1 MLDKH
6 SSWYVILIAVAAGVA
21 GLMYGFDTAVISGA
35 IGFLAEKYNL
45 SPAMQGWVISCV
57 MIGGVLGV
65 AVSGFL
71 SDKYGRKNIM
81 FLSAILFIISALGSA
96 FATDVTMLVIAR
108 IIGGFGIGFASALSV
123 TYISECAPP
132 KIRGRLGSLYQLFT
146 IFGICATFYINYAVA
161 NSGTY
166 AWGLEEGWRWMLG
179 YGVFPGLIFF
189 ILLFFIPE
197 SPRFLMQ
204 KGRETEALQTLK
216 RINGETVAK
225 QEAKE
230 IKLSIE
236 TEKNTSVK
244 QLLKPGLRMAMGVGI
259 FLALFNQVIGMNAV
273 TYYGPDIFRSVGFE
287 NNTEFLATSIIGSVQ
302 VVFTIVALLLIDR
315 LGRKKLMAIG
325 SSLMAIFM
333 VLIGSVFYFEPAS
346 SGPLLVIFVAG
357 FTAAFCVSMGPIPW
371 IMIPEIFPNHLR
383 AKAVGIATMF
393 LWGANWAIGQFTPI
407 LINNM
412 GGAFTFWMF
421 AVINVICFLFVM
433 TIVPETKNKTLE
445 EIGRIWTPKKNNTS
459 EFNKEFFSDLPSQ
472 ETVRK

>member
-1 MLDKH
+1 MLEKH
-6 SSWYVILIAVAAGVA
+6 SSWYVILIAVSAGVA

-35 IGFLAEKYNL
+35 IGFLAENYSL

-65 AVSGFL
+65 ALSGFL

-96 FATDVTMLVIAR
+96 FATGVTMLIFAR

-146 IFGICATFYINYAVA
+146 IFGICATFYINYGVA
-161 NSGTY
+161 NSGSY
-166 AWGLEEGWRWMLG
+166 AWGLDTGWRWMLG

-189 ILLFFIPE
+189 VLLFFIPE

-204 KGRETEALQTLK
+204 KGREKEAFQTLK
-216 RINGETVAK
+216 RINGEAVAR

-230 IKLSIE
+230 IKISIE
-236 TEKNTSVK
+236 TEKSSSIK

-302 VVFTIVALLLIDR
+302 VAFTIVALLLIDR

-333 VLIGSVFYFEPAS
+333 VLIGSVFYFEPIN
-346 SGPLLVIFVAG
+346 SGPLLVIFIAG

-421 AVINVICFLFVM
+421 AVINVICFTFVM

-445 EIGRIWTPKKNNTS
+445 EIGRFWKPKSEQGTEFKK
-459 EFNKEFFSDLPSQ
+459 EFNKDLAAG
-472 ETVRK
+472 KID

>member
-1 MLDKH
+1 MLEKH
-6 SSWYVILIAVAAGVA
+6 STWYVIVIAVSAGMA
-21 GLMYGFDTAVISGA
+21 GLLYGFDTAVISGA
-35 IGFLAEKYNL
+35 IGYLQELYDL
-45 SPAMQGWVISCV
+45 SPAMEGWVISCV

-65 AVSGFL
+65 AASGFL
-71 SDKYGRKNIM
+71 SERFGRKNIM
-81 FLSAILFIISALGSA
+81 IVAAVLFIISALGSA
-96 FATDVTMLVIAR
+96 FATGVTMLVWAR

-132 KIRGRLGSLYQLFT
+132 AIRGRLGSLYQLFT
-146 IFGICATFYINYAVA
+146 IFGICATFYINYGVA
-161 NSGTY
+161 NSGSY

-179 YGVFPGLIFF
+179 YGTIPGIIFL

-197 SPRFLMQ
+197 SPRYLIK
-204 KGRETEALQTLK
+204 KGRDSEAFQILK
-216 RINGETVAK
+216 RINGETIAK
-225 QEAKE
+225 KESKE
-230 IKLSIE
+230 IKASLDVEQSYSAKE
-236 TEKNTSVK
+236 
-244 QLLKPGLRMAMGVGI
+244 LLKPGLRMALGVGI

-302 VVFTIVALLLIDR
+302 VVFTIVALLLIDK

-333 VLIGSVFYFEPAS
+333 VLIGSVFYFEPAN
-346 SGPLLVIFVAG
+346 SGPLLIIFIAG

-393 LWGANWAIGQFTPI
+393 LWGANWAIGQFTPV

-421 AVINVICFLFVM
+421 AVINVICFTFVM
-433 TIVPETKNKTLE
+433 TIVPETKNKSLE
-445 EIGRIWTPKKNNTS
+445 EIGELWKPKKS
-459 EFNKEFFSDLPSQ
+459 GKQIAREG
-472 ETVRK
+472 

>member
-1 MLDKH
+1 MLEKH
-6 SSWYVILIAVAAGVA
+6 STWYVILIAVSAGMA
-21 GLMYGFDTAVISGA
+21 GLLYGFDTAVISGA
-35 IGFLAEKYNL
+35 IGYLQELYDL
-45 SPAMQGWVISCV
+45 SPAMEGWVISCV
-57 MIGGVLGV
+57 MIGGVIGV
-65 AVSGFL
+65 ATSGFL

-81 FLSAILFIISALGSA
+81 MVAAILFIISALGSA
-96 FATDVTMLVIAR
+96 FATSVAMLVWAR

-132 KIRGRLGSLYQLFT
+132 AIRGRLGSLYQLFT
-146 IFGICATFYINYAVA
+146 IFGICATFYINYGVA
-161 NSGTY
+161 NSGNY

-179 YGVFPGLIFF
+179 YGTIPGIIFLV
-189 ILLFFIPE
+189 LLFFIPE
-197 SPRFLMQ
+197 SPRYLIK
-204 KGRETEALQTLK
+204 KGRDSEAYQTLK
-216 RINGETVAK
+216 RISGEKIARK
-225 QEAKE
+225 ESQEIKASLDTEQSSSAKE
-230 IKLSIE
+230 
-236 TEKNTSVK
+236 
-244 QLLKPGLRMAMGVGI
+244 LLKPGLRLAMGVGI

-302 VVFTIVALLLIDR
+302 VVFTIIALLLIDK

-333 VLIGSVFYFEPAS
+333 VLIGSIFYFEPAN

-383 AKAVGIATMF
+383 GKAVGIATMF

-421 AVINVICFLFVM
+421 AVINVICFTFVM
-433 TIVPETKNKTLE
+433 TIVPETKNKSLE
-445 EIGRIWTPKKNNTS
+445 EIAEMWKPKKKVG
-459 EFNKEFFSDLPSQ
+459 KE
-472 ETVRK
+472 EVREGLASTRG

>member
-1 MLDKH
+1 MLQKH
-6 SSWYVILIAVAAGVA
+6 SSWYVILIAIAAGVA

-35 IGFLAEKYNL
+35 IGFLAERYNL
-45 SPAMQGWVISCV
+45 SPSMQGWVISCV

-65 AVSGFL
+65 ALSGFL
-71 SDKYGRKNIM
+71 SDKYGRKKIM

-96 FATDVTMLVIAR
+96 FATGVTMLVFAR
-108 IIGGFGIGFASALSV
+108 IIGGLGIGFASALSV

-132 KIRGRLGSLYQLFT
+132 AIRGRLGSLYQLFT
-146 IFGICATFYINYAVA
+146 IIGISATFYINYGVA

-204 KGRETEALQTLK
+204 KGRDSEAFQTLK
-216 RINGETVAK
+216 RINGEIVAK
-225 QEAKE
+225 QETKE
-230 IKLSIE
+230 IKASIE
-236 TEKNTSVK
+236 TEHNTSIK

-273 TYYGPDIFRSVGFE
+273 TYYGPDIFRMVGFA

-302 VVFTIVALLLIDR
+302 VVFTIVALLLIDKV
-315 LGRKKLMAIG
+315 GRKKLMAVG
-325 SSLMAIFM
+325 SSLMAVFM
-333 VLIGSVFYFEPAS
+333 VLIGSVFYFEPAN
-346 SGPLLVIFVAG
+346 SGPLLIVFIAG
-357 FTAAFCVSMGPIPW
+357 FTASFCVSMGPIPW

-393 LWGANWAIGQFTPI
+393 LWGANWAVGQFTPI

-421 AVINVICFLFVM
+421 AIINVICFTFVM
-433 TIVPETKNKTLE
+433 TIVPETKNKSLE
-445 EIGRIWTPKKNNTS
+445 QIAQIWKPKNINATEFKNEFQKDLVTS
-459 EFNKEFFSDLPSQ
+459 DVSK
-472 ETVRK
+472 

>member
-1 MLDKH
+1 MLQKQ

-35 IGFLAEKYNL
+35 IGFLAERYEL
-45 SPAMQGWVISCV
+45 TPAMQGWVISCV
-57 MIGGVLGV
+57 MVGGVLGV
-65 AVSGFL
+65 ALSGFL
-71 SDKYGRKNIM
+71 SDRYGRRNIM
-81 FLSAILFIISALGSA
+81 FLSAVLFIISAIGSA
-96 FATDVTMLVIAR
+96 FATGVSMLIVAR

-179 YGVFPGLIFF
+179 YGVLPGLIFF
-189 ILLFFIPE
+189 VLLFFIPE
-197 SPRFLMQ
+197 SPRYLIQ
-204 KGRETEALQTLK
+204 KGREKEAFETLT
-216 RINGETVAK
+216 RINGEEVAK

-230 IKLSIE
+230 IKVSIE

-302 VVFTIVALLLIDR
+302 VLFTIVALLLIDK
-315 LGRKKLMAIG
+315 LGRKKLMAVG
-325 SSLMAIFM
+325 SILMALFM
-333 VLIGSVFYFEPAS
+333 VLIGSVFFFEPAN
-346 SGPLLVIFVAG
+346 SGPLLIVFIAG

-421 AVINVICFLFVM
+421 AVINAICFTFVM

-445 EIGRIWTPKKNNTS
+445 EIGQIWLKKKNAAES
-459 EFNKEFFSDLPSQ
+459 EKSVFSEYNVQ
-472 ETVRK
+472 ETVNK

>member
-1 MLDKH
+1 MMKKH

-35 IGFLAEKYNL
+35 IGYLSEVYNL
-45 SPAMQGWVISCV
+45 SPAMEGWVISCV

-65 AVSGFL
+65 AMSGFL

-96 FATDVTMLVIAR
+96 FATGVTMLVIAR

-132 KIRGRLGSLYQLFT
+132 HIRGRLGSLYQLFT
-146 IFGICATFYINYAVA
+146 IFGICATFYVNYGVA
-161 NSGTY
+161 NSGSY

-179 YGVFPGLIFF
+179 YGTIPGIIFF

-197 SPRFLMQ
+197 SPRYLIQ
-204 KGRETEALQTLK
+204 KGKDDEAFHTLK
-216 RINGETVAK
+216 RINGDEVARK
-225 QEAKE
+225 EAKE
-230 IKLSIE
+230 IKASIKVE
-236 TEKNTSVK
+236 QSTSIK

-302 VVFTIVALLLIDR
+302 VVFTIVALLLIDK
-315 LGRKKLMAIG
+315 LGRKKLMAVG
-325 SSLMAIFM
+325 SLLMAIFM
-333 VLIGSVFYFEPAS
+333 VLIGSVFYFEPAN
-346 SGPLLVIFVAG
+346 SGPLLIIFIAG

-383 AKAVGIATMF
+383 GKAVGIATMF

-421 AVINVICFLFVM
+421 AVINVICFTFVM

-445 EIGRIWTPKKNNTS
+445 EIGNLWKPKTKVAAY
-459 EFNKEFFSDLPSQ
+459 EKEFKKEVAADP
-472 ETVRK
+472 RG

>member
-1 MLDKH
+1 MVKKH

-35 IGFLAEKYNL
+35 IGFLAERYEL

-65 AVSGFL
+65 AISGFL

-81 FLSAILFIISALGSA
+81 FLSAVLFIISALGSA
-96 FATDVTMLVIAR
+96 LATDVTMLVIAR

-132 KIRGRLGSLYQLFT
+132 AIRGRLGSLYQLFT
-146 IFGICATFYINYAVA
+146 IFGICATFYINYGVA
-161 NSGTY
+161 NSGSH
-166 AWGLEEGWRWMLG
+166 AWALDEGWRWMLG
-179 YGVFPGLIFF
+179 YGVFPGIIFF

-204 KGRETEALQTLK
+204 KGREKEAYLTLE
-216 RINGETVAK
+216 RINGEKVAK

-236 TEKNTSVK
+236 TEKNTSIK

-302 VVFTIVALLLIDR
+302 VVFTIVALLLIDK
-315 LGRKKLMAIG
+315 LGRKKLMAVG

-333 VLIGSVFYFEPAS
+333 VLIGSVFYFEPAN

-383 AKAVGIATMF
+383 GKAVGIATMF

-421 AVINVICFLFVM
+421 AVINAVCFTFVM

-445 EIGRIWTPKKNNTS
+445 EIGQIWKLKNKQAID
-459 EFNKEFFSDLPSQ
+459 FNKEITNDYAVQ
-472 ETVRK
+472 ETTGK